1 MAKIIAINGSP
12 RTSGNTATMLN
23 LILKKLEAAGHS
35 AEILHIGNKKIS
47 GCIAC
52 YKCVENKNKKCA
64 IDDDMINECI
74 EKLSGADCMQSTPFS
89 FRYEPIFLQKM
100 GYKRTSSQGIRP
112 DVEMLGADTA
122 IEAKSIH
129 DGVLQNFYDSI
140 FCASPCPS
148 FCWRSFPCHD
158 SLC

>member
-1 MAKIIAINGSP
+1 
-12 RTSGNTATMLN
+12 
-23 LILKKLEAAGHS
+23 
-35 AEILHIGNKKIS
+35 
-47 GCIAC
+47 
-52 YKCVENKNKKCA
+52 
-64 IDDDMINECI
+64 
-74 EKLSGADCMQSTPFS
+74 MQSTPFS

-148 FCWRSFPCHD
+148 FCWRSFPCHEYFLLVMRMLLHED
-158 SLC
+158 NSFLLKNMKCEI

>member
-1 MAKIIAINGSP
+1 MI
-12 RTSGNTATMLN
+12 
-23 LILKKLEAAGHS
+23 KK
-35 AEILHIGNKKIS
+35 
-47 GCIAC
+47 
-52 YKCVENKNKKCA
+52 
-64 IDDDMINECI
+64 

-140 FCASPCPS
+140 FVLPLALPFVGEVFLVTIRCVKYFLLVMRMLLHEDNS
-148 FCWRSFPCHD
+148 F
-158 SLC
+158 LLKN